1 MSSTP
6 KRLSIVSHHE
16 GVDQEKH
23 RDADGSLVRPAALA
37 VLSEDEY
44 NKLGKRA
51 TFKTDMVIMP
61 IMTISE
67 YS

>member
-16 GVDQEKH
+16 AVDQEKN
-23 RDADGSLVRPAALA
+23 RDEHGNLVRPANLA

-44 NKLGKRA
+44 NKLGKKA
-51 TFKTDMVIMP
+51 TLKADLIIMP
-61 IMTISE
+61 IMTIS
-67 YS
+67 